1 MSSISGNLDDLKKQ
15 LENLRQEYSKLTGDP
30 APLFNVQNIDEANSA
45 IKAVKRSISD
55 AREEA
60 LRLEDGFEGIYGELQ
75 GILQE
80 ISKSES
86 ATNKVTKAL
95 RGTASIAR
103 DLKNEEAGFNK
114 LSLKELQ
121 NKKAKS
127 QSLRDEVTFQAK
139 LLEDKIKET
148 KTGQRAL
155 DIGLLK
161 DKNGRDLNKSALK
174 ARATAMG
181 MSVKE
186 LKNAAAILKGQKEGF
201 KALKDQE
208 KLLEKRIEKEK
219 QIVELMGLGSAAVV
233 AVGGAL
239 DKLGMGSLKNALGL
253 DEVQDEMRSIAE
265 KRLAKIRKGLED
277 GEKATLRFSD
287 KMQVLKGGIKK
298 AGEQLI
304 KNLKDPLVIVG
315 FLTDQLVNALIAVD
329 KQSGA
334 LAKNFGIS
342 YDQALALN
350 SKLNNIANVSGELNV
365 TTANLVE
372 SFTTLNNRYG
382 TFATLNSKT
391 LTDFTKLTKQAYL
404 SNEAALAL
412 QDTTYLTGKGLEE
425 STEEFLGQSAA
436 LAAQK
441 GLALNQK
448 QILESIKDVS
458 TATLL
463 QLQGQP
469 DALAEA
475 IVNAKAL
482 GLSLDKVE
490 QISSSLLNFQSSIEA
505 ELEAELLTG
514 QQINLERAR
523 SAALMN
529 DMRTLSDE
537 IGKNEAVI
545 NAFVSGNRIHQQAIA
560 KAMGVSTDQM
570 AKMYFQHKINE
581 GLTVEQAAK
590 AADISIEE
598 AKRLDVQQQITKSVE
613 RLSASLAPV
622 LEKVAELL
630 DNTVTMS
637 IVMSGIVAMVGVS
650 LVNSLAS
657 FVSNLAK
664 ALPLLKAMRKAMR
677 LIKLESV
684 GSAIASAYKAAMN
697 NPQAAITGGIA
708 GVIIG
713 AALTTIIMSAVNRA
727 SKKDDFLLPA
737 VGGSGYGKRMISAPE
752 GTFALND
759 KDTIIAGTDLG
770 KSESTSAPQN
780 PPSTNINLAETN
792 ALLKQLISA
801 VKASGNTVIEIDG
814 NKLGKVIKQNE
825 VSMG

>member
-219 QIVELMGLGSAAVV
+219 QIVELMGLGSAAVE

-265 KRLAKIRKGLED
+265 KRLAEIKKGLKD
-277 GEKATLRFSD
+277 G
-287 KMQVLKGGIKK
+287 
-298 AGEQLI
+298 
-304 KNLKDPLVIVG
+304 
-315 FLTDQLVNALIAVD
+315 
-329 KQSGA
+329 
-334 LAKNFGIS
+334 
-342 YDQALALN
+342 
-350 SKLNNIANVSGELNV
+350 
-365 TTANLVE
+365 
-372 SFTTLNNRYG
+372 
-382 TFATLNSKT
+382 
-391 LTDFTKLTKQAYL
+391 
-404 SNEAALAL
+404 
-412 QDTTYLTGKGLEE
+412 
-425 STEEFLGQSAA
+425 
-436 LAAQK
+436 
-441 GLALNQK
+441 
-448 QILESIKDVS
+448 
-458 TATLL
+458 
-463 QLQGQP
+463 
-469 DALAEA
+469 
-475 IVNAKAL
+475 
-482 GLSLDKVE
+482 
-490 QISSSLLNFQSSIEA
+490 
-505 ELEAELLTG
+505 
-514 QQINLERAR
+514 
-523 SAALMN
+523 
-529 DMRTLSDE
+529 
-537 IGKNEAVI
+537 
-545 NAFVSGNRIHQQAIA
+545 
-560 KAMGVSTDQM
+560 
-570 AKMYFQHKINE
+570 
-581 GLTVEQAAK
+581 
-590 AADISIEE
+590 
-598 AKRLDVQQQITKSVE
+598 
-613 RLSASLAPV
+613 
-622 LEKVAELL
+622 
-630 DNTVTMS
+630 
-637 IVMSGIVAMVGVS
+637 
-650 LVNSLAS
+650 
-657 FVSNLAK
+657 
-664 ALPLLKAMRKAMR
+664 
-677 LIKLESV
+677 
-684 GSAIASAYKAAMN
+684 
-697 NPQAAITGGIA
+697 
-708 GVIIG
+708 
-713 AALTTIIMSAVNRA
+713 
-727 SKKDDFLLPA
+727 
-737 VGGSGYGKRMISAPE
+737 
-752 GTFALND
+752 
-759 KDTIIAGTDLG
+759 
-770 KSESTSAPQN
+770 
-780 PPSTNINLAETN
+780 
-792 ALLKQLISA
+792 
-801 VKASGNTVIEIDG
+801 
-814 NKLGKVIKQNE
+814 
-825 VSMG
+825 